1 MFYHLFFLIIK
12 AMHIFEENWGNDIKV
27 LRK

>member
-12 AMHIFEENWGNDIKV
+12 VMYIFVENQENYRKV
-27 LRK
+27 LIK